1 MGMSRYVKAVARAQ
15 LATGF
20 GIIVFWILFFTV
32 GLAPTNPPVC
42 YFAFEHAFPLP
53 DAVLAI
59 GLLGGGGPGN
69 HRPARGGYAIAGMRR
84 WLALPRPVGC
94 QLQFAEWHLY
104 ERPD

>member
-32 GLAPTNPPVC
+32 GLAPANPPVC

-53 DAVLAI
+53 E
-59 GLLGGGGPGN
+59 N
-69 HRPARGGYAIAGMRR
+69 RRRNRAG
-84 WLALPRPVGC
+84 WTSSTASVS
-94 QLQFAEWHLY
+94 
-104 ERPD
+104 

>member
-20 GIIVFWILFFTV
+20 GIIVFWISSSPSVSHPRTRRSAISPSSTPSRCLTSCLRSACWVV
-32 GLAPTNPPVC
+32 GPWQPQAGPRELPYRWYAPVAC
-42 YFAFEHAFPLP
+42 SSWAC
-53 DAVLAI
+53 
-59 GLLGGGGPGN
+59 
-69 HRPARGGYAIAGMRR
+69 
-84 WLALPRPVGC
+84 GC

>member
-20 GIIVFWILFFTV
+20 GIIVFWVLFFTV
-32 GLAPTNPPVC
+32 GLAPLNPPVC

-59 GLLGGGGPGN
+59 GLLGGG
-69 HRPARGGYAIAGMRR
+69 ALAIAGRPEGGHAISGVRR
-84 WLALPRPVGC
+84 WTTLSRPVGR